1 MSHVKLDKTD
11 LDYKVVIA
19 TRSYFQSVLISLHAL
34 ILLLLFKYRCP
45 THYEAYIWSTISPGS
60 RLDSP
65 RQGGVEE
72 LLL

>member
-11 LDYKVVIA
+11 LDYQVVIA

-34 ILLLLFKYRCP
+34 IILLFKYRCP
-45 THYEAYIWSTISPGS
+45 THYEAYIWGTISPGS
-60 RLDSP
+60 GPDSP